1 MRYRLLG
8 RSGIRVSEVCLG
20 TMTFGDDWGW
30 GAARD
35 TCARILDLFA
45 DAGGTF
51 VDTADKYTNG
61 SSEEILGELLEGRR
75 DRFVLASKYTLET
88 DPTDLNSAGNH
99 RKNLVASLEASLQRL
114 RTDRLDLLWVHA
126 RDDWTPLYE
135 VMRALDD
142 QVRAGKVLHV
152 GVSDCPAWE
161 VSAANTLAELRG
173 WSPFVAL
180 QIEHSL
186 LERTSERDLLPMARA
201 FDLAVTAWS
210 PLAAGLLTGKH
221 VAGTASGRAASQST
235 GERADAVIAEVVKV
249 ARELGAEPAQVALAW
264 LLRRPTQVIPILGAT
279 KEDQMGQNLGCLDV
293 TLDQGQLDRLEE
305 VSAVDLG
312 FPHEFLRRDA
322 IRRTVYGA
330 RHADVDITSPHAR
343 GSRP

>member
-1 MRYRLLG
+1 MRHRLLG

-30 GAARD
+30 GAPRD
-35 TCARILDLFA
+35 TCGRILDLFA
-45 DAGGTF
+45 EAGGNF
-51 VDTADKYTNG
+51 VDTADKYTDG
-61 SSEEILGELLEGRR
+61 ASEAILGELLEGRR

-88 DPTDLNSAGNH
+88 DGDDLNSAGNH
-99 RKNLVASLEASLQRL
+99 RKNLVASLEASLRRL
-114 RTDRLDLLWVHA
+114 RTDRLDVLWVHA
-126 RDDWTPLYE
+126 RDDWTPVPE

-152 GVSDCPAWE
+152 GVSDWPAWE

-186 LERTSERDLLPMARA
+186 LERTPERDLLPMAHA

-221 VAGTASGRAASQST
+221 AGGGAHGRAAGRATDQ
-235 GERADAVIAEVVKV
+235 RADAVIAEVVAV
-249 ARELGAEPAQVALAW
+249 ARELGAEPSQVALAW
-264 LLRRPTQVIPILGAT
+264 LLQRAAPGVIPILGAT
-279 KEDQMGQNLGCLDV
+279 REEQMRQNLGCLELV
-293 TLDQGQLDRLEE
+293 LEPEHVERLDL
-305 VSAVDLG
+305 VSAVGLG
-312 FPHEFLRRDA
+312 FPHDFLRRDA
-322 IRRTVYGA
+322 VRRTVYGA
-330 RHADVDITSPHAR
+330 RHADVDVTAR
-343 GSRP
+343 DQASRR